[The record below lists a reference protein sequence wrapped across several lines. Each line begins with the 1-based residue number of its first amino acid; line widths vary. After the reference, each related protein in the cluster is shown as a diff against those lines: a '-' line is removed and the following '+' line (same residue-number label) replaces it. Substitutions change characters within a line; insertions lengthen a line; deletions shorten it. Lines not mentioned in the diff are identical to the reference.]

1 MMEFFNRIEKSKE
14 NFSMN
19 REWRLSLFKISLYLS
34 EIFLFRYIFK
44 WCQRKKEMPGLKRN
58 AFNFHK
64 ICAVILS
71 TSATNLTFSVTHLYQ
86 SSPMII
92 FKIIPLKY
100 SIYIVPQFS
109 LNAPHSLNYSTLIK
123 YLNQTI

>member
-1 MMEFFNRIEKSKE
+1 
-14 NFSMN
+14 
-19 REWRLSLFKISLYLS
+19 
-34 EIFLFRYIFK
+34 
-44 WCQRKKEMPGLKRN
+44 
-58 AFNFHK
+58 
-64 ICAVILS
+64 
-71 TSATNLTFSVTHLYQ
+71 
-86 SSPMII
+86 MII